1 MVRLILFSIN
11 IIEHFIVWMRTAGL
25 PNFRKLYGK
34 ITQDIEPGEYQVVIQ
49 NNYDVNGFDGNKS
62 FVLSTTNALGG
73 KNYFLAVCYIV
84 VGSLCLIFAMIFL
97 VAFLKKKNIRRQD

>member
-1 MVRLILFSIN
+1 MVRLMLFSMN

-34 ITQDIEPGEYQVVIQ
+34 ITQDIEPGEYQVFIQ

-62 FVLSTTNALGG
+62 FVLSTT